1 MKIKLVLGRTLNDY
15 ATAWVDTK
23 ILECEIPLLAQD
35 PDGEGEYH
43 VIGCNWEIDKK
54 EESM

>member
-35 PDGEGEYH
+35 PDGDGEYH